1 MLHFSG
7 RVAVMA
13 LTFPNISRSYDE
25 TGKRVR
31 FTGYDGMF
39 EVPFFIEIEA
49 LERWMQNQKRTEV
62 AYLTAFDDARPEITA
77 AAKVIYHRGGR
88 TPFVLTAGSF

>member
-1 MLHFSG
+1 MLHFSV

-39 EVPFFIEIEA
+39 EVPFFVEIEA
-49 LERWMQNQKRTEV
+49 LEKRMQNQERTEV
-62 AYLTAFDDARPEITA
+62 AYLTAFDDARTEITA
-77 AAKVIYHRGGR
+77 AAKMIYNRGGR